1 MSALPPSLFEA
12 LEADASLWPGPLAPE
27 ARSVLEST
35 LGAWPIDVR
44 SALLSAM
51 VDPVRNDWSRAAWG
65 GLGLAATAGAVP
77 TGLAT
82 DDLIE
87 MKDSRGERFGLQPLG
102 FRLPEHAWGPP
113 ADVAKVLAALDLTF
127 AHRRYVLYLRR
138 PVPPGIDVTPISRA
152 VTLWLAQVDRGDRA
166 EMHAVYEDDD
176 VAIDLTVIDAKAPG
190 ETGGRVLTVGPVASL
205 ERLGV
210 VDARLTEA
218 ASQSEESIGSLPLIM
233 ALSADRSWGLS
244 RGFVQQLLFGTPDR
258 VCIGTEGDKS
268 YEAEFTPNGRS
279 LFADPACRA
288 IAGLWWL
295 SAKPSAALEWTSRV
309 WDNPWTPSTL
319 ALAVSGPRFAPVGEP
334 DRKRRVVL
342 RWSGG
347 S

>member
-12 LEADASLWPGPLAPE
+12 LEADASLWPGPLAAE
-27 ARSVLEST
+27 ARAE
-35 LGAWPIDVR
+35 LGAALAPLPVDVR

-51 VDPVRNDWSRAAWG
+51 VDPVRNDWSRAAWT
-65 GLGLAATAGAVP
+65 GLALAATAGAVP

-87 MKDSRGERFGLQPLG
+87 MRDARGERFGLQPLG
-102 FRLPEHAWGPP
+102 FRLPASPWGPP
-113 ADVAKVLAALDLTF
+113 ADVERVLSALDLTF

-138 PVPPGIDVTPISRA
+138 PIPAGIDASPIARA

-176 VAIDLTVIDAKAPG
+176 VAIDLTVIDARAPG

-205 ERLGV
+205 ERLGE

-218 ASQSEESIGSLPLIM
+218 ASQSEESVGSLPLVM
-233 ALSADRSWGLS
+233 ALAADRPWGLS

-258 VCIGTEGDKS
+258 VSVGADGPGS
-268 YEAEFTPNGRS
+268 YEAAFTPNGRS
-279 LFADPACRA
+279 LFSDPACRT

-295 SAKPSAALEWTSRV
+295 ASTPGQPLGWTSRV
-309 WDNPWTPSTL
+309 YENPWTTSTL
-319 ALAVSGPRFAPVGEP
+319 ALRVGGPRFAPFGEP
-334 DRKRRVVL
+334 DRKRQVVL